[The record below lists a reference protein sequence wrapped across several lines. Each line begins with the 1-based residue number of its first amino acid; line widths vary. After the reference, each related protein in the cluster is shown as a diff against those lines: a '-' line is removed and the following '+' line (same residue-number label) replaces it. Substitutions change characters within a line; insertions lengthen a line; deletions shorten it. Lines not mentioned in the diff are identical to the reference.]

1 MVESKK
7 KKAKPSNT
15 KLIEQNAAD
24 IAEAEKQHEQIMKEL
39 DSQLSKKIADIQVRK
54 ITFNLARRKNT
65 KRLKTKHSV
74 FH

>member
-24 IAEAEKQHEQIMKEL
+24 IAEAEK
-39 DSQLSKKIADIQVRK
+39 
-54 ITFNLARRKNT
+54 
-65 KRLKTKHSV
+65 
-74 FH
+74 